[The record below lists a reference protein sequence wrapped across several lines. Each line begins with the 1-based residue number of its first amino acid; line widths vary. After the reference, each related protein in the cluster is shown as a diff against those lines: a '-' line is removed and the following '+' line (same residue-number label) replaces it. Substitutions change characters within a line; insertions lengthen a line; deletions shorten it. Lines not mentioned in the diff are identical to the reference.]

1 MVRASSLQALNT
13 LSVNREIDSKYDAVL
28 AVRDKLTEIELV
40 AGIDVEALLTELQD
54 AQDFTGI
61 TVVAGDHTSWDPINK
76 IITVESIKG
85 DTGSQ
90 GIQGPQGP
98 QGLSIIGPKG
108 DQGATGAKGDMG
120 AQGPRGFTGD
130 TGPVG
135 PAGVDGENLTVEQ
148 ISYNGDGSFTWQFS
162 DGTSY
167 ITPNLRGPKGDTG
180 LPGVKGDQGVSVH
193 HIKGTSTTDS
203 EGDFATFGEIDTY
216 TVYGDAAETIN
227 LGYFRVNNGAA
238 KDSQHTMMFGSTY
251 DTNSNGIVDN
261 SERLGGV
268 SAVDVFNEID
278 SKFDKT
284 GGLVSGDV
292 TITGDLVVNGDTVTV
307 NTETVIA
314 KDNLILINSGEVGH
328 GVTAGVAGIEVDRGL
343 EDNYKFMFVESDES
357 FKIGTDT
364 TLQKVAT
371 REDTPLDTGIAV
383 WDATDSRFEAKRN
396 IDLDVLSFMGNGAI
410 SWNTDETTLDIALG
424 TATLQVGQET
434 LVKVRA
440 GSAIGNGKV
449 VMATGSLGNS
459 GRVVVGLHDG
469 TRANG
474 KRILGISTQDIANG
488 TDGFVTAFG
497 KVRSINTTGSY
508 VGETWVDGDILYV
521 KPGDSGNLTKVVP
534 TDTQLSMPVA
544 FVVHSHTNGTLFVRV
559 TGIDENAVKDW
570 MQAKLDAHTS
580 RVDNPHSVT
589 KAQVGLGNA
598 DNTADINKVVLSA
611 SKLTTGRIIS
621 TSGDTTGSV
630 SFDGSSNVTI
640 PLTLSNSGVTA
651 GTYRSVTV
659 DGKGRVTTGS
669 NPTTVSGYGLT
680 DVYTK
685 TEVDNKDTILQT
697 NINTE
702 KGRIDAILS
711 ASSADKDSFAE
722 IVALINSVDTTN
734 DTAFAN
740 YVLSNDA
747 SVNLKAPLANPTF
760 TGTVNGITKTMVG
773 LSNVD
778 NTSDANKPIST
789 AVQSALNLKAD
800 KTYVDSMATG
810 SDFYKGAYGL
820 NWDETN
826 DRYLRTGASGYTAI
840 QSLMRRCVLNSNGSV
855 NYYLNKNNSNF
866 KEDGSPS
873 KLDGTDGNVMV
884 EVPLFYY
891 KYAYNTANGVV
902 HEHSISLTN
911 EPGYEAHPAFVKNGV
926 TVNYRYYPAYLGS
939 TVSGKLMSISG
950 VYPTTNKT
958 RATFRAEAVAN
969 GAGWHQMD
977 FLLYEAITL
986 LCMIE
991 YGTMNIQSALG
1002 NGRTALSGGSWVGGS
1017 LIGINGLSNS
1027 YGNRTANYTY
1037 IGNADDVGADSSFMS
1052 YRGCENFFGNVWRFI
1067 DGINCQGDLAKTI
1080 WINQNPATYA
1090 DDVYSG
1096 SYINIGV
1103 TTANSSGYARALG
1116 NSKYGFIPTSVSGGT
1131 SANGTTDYFYTS
1143 ATVNTLA
1150 IVGGLAHDG
1159 LYAGPLDLDVAA
1171 AASAAGVYLGS
1182 GVCR

>member
-13 LSVNREIDSKYDAVL
+13 LSVNREIDSKYDVVL
-28 AVRDKLTEIELV
+28 AVRDKLTEIESV

-76 IITVESIKG
+76 TITVQSIKG
-85 DTGSQ
+85 DTGAQ
-90 GIQGPQGP
+90 GIQGIQGP

-108 DQGATGAKGDMG
+108 DQGPIGPKGDMG

-180 LPGVKGDQGVSVH
+180 SPGVKGDQGVSVH
-193 HIKGTSTTDS
+193 HIKGTGTTDS

-238 KDSQHTMMFGSTY
+238 KEGQYSIMYASTY
-251 DTNSNGIVDN
+251 DTNANGIVDN

-268 SAVDVFNEID
+268 LSSDVFNEID

-307 NTETVIA
+307 NTETVTA

-383 WDATDSRFEAKRN
+383 WDAADSRFEAKRN

-469 TRANG
+469 TRVNG
-474 KRILGISTQDIANG
+474 KRILGISTQNIANG

-497 KVRSINTTGSY
+497 KVRNINTTGSD

-611 SKLTTGRIIS
+611 SKLTTGRVIS
-621 TSGDTTGSV
+621 TSGDATGSI

-640 PLTLSNSGVTA
+640 PLTLANVTDSGVGSFKKISVDTKGRITGTQNVVQTDITGLLGAGSITNTMIANSAVSSLSGVNTGDQTIILTGDATGSGTGSFLVTLSNSGVTA

-659 DGKGRVTTGS
+659 DSKGRVTTGS

-685 TEVDNKDTILQT
+685 TEVDNKDTTLQN
-697 NINTE
+697 NIDTE

-711 ASSADKDSFAE
+711 ASTADKDSFAE

-747 SVNLKAPLANPTF
+747 AVALKAPLASPTFTGNVTLPSTTSIGNVSVTEISYLDGVTGGIQGQLDAKAPIANPTF
-760 TGTVNGITKTMVG
+760 TGTVGGITKGMVGLGNVDNTSDVNKPVSTAQQAALNTKQDVLISGTNIKTIEGISLVGPGNIDLDKTNVG

-778 NTSDANKPIST
+778 NTSDLNKPIST
-789 AVQSALNLKAD
+789 ATQTALDLKAD
-800 KTYVDSMATG
+800 KNSPTFTGTVILPSTTSIGNVSSVELGYLDGVTSGIQSQIDLKAPLASPVFTGNPTAPTASVGDNDTSIATTAFVNAEIANDAVLKTGATG
-810 SDFYKGAYGL
+810 AAQIPAGTTAERPVGVDGLIRYNSTTMGFEGYFNGQWQSVGGGQMLGNALVKGISYNAQVITDNVTVPAGVNAYSVG
-820 NWDETN
+820 DT
-826 DRYLRTGASGYTAI
+826 TIAAGASVT
-840 QSLMRRCVLNSNGSV
+840 
-855 NYYLNKNNSNF
+855 
-866 KEDGSPS
+866 
-873 KLDGTDGNVMV
+873 
-884 EVPLFYY
+884 
-891 KYAYNTANGVV
+891 
-902 HEHSISLTN
+902 IS
-911 EPGYEAHPAFVKNGV
+911 A
-926 TVNYRYYPAYLGS
+926 GS
-939 TVSGKLMSISG
+939 TYKIL
-950 VYPTTNKT
+950 
-958 RATFRAEAVAN
+958 
-969 GAGWHQMD
+969 
-977 FLLYEAITL
+977 
-986 LCMIE
+986 
-991 YGTMNIQSALG
+991 
-1002 NGRTALSGGSWVGGS
+1002 
-1017 LIGINGLSNS
+1017 
-1027 YGNRTANYTY
+1027 
-1037 IGNADDVGADSSFMS
+1037 
-1052 YRGCENFFGNVWRFI
+1052 
-1067 DGINCQGDLAKTI
+1067 
-1080 WINQNPATYA
+1080 
-1090 DDVYSG
+1090 
-1096 SYINIGV
+1096 
-1103 TTANSSGYARALG
+1103 
-1116 NSKYGFIPTSVSGGT
+1116 
-1131 SANGTTDYFYTS
+1131 
-1143 ATVNTLA
+1143 
-1150 IVGGLAHDG
+1150 
-1159 LYAGPLDLDVAA
+1159 
-1171 AASAAGVYLGS
+1171 
-1182 GVCR
+1182 